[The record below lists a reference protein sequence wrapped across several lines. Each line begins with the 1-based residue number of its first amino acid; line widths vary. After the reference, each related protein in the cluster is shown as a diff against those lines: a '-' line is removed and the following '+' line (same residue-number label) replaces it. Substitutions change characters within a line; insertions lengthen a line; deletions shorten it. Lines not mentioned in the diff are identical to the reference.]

1 MTSLSNRTLF
11 ITGGSRGIGRSIAL
25 RAARDG
31 ANIVIAAKTAEPH
44 PKLPGTIYS
53 VAREIE
59 AAGGRALPV
68 LMDVRDSAQ
77 VDHAVE
83 QTIRAFGGIDVL
95 VNNASAVHRAAVV
108 HTPVKRYDLMFDIN
122 VRGTFLASRACIPY
136 LRNSANGHILTLSPP
151 LDLDPGWFAGHTAY
165 TMSKYAMSMTVLGLA
180 AELASSDVSVN
191 ALWPQTMI
199 YTDATAMFGLGQAG
213 CRTPEI
219 MADAAHAVLTA
230 PPGHRTGGFLIDET
244 VLRETGVTEFGD
256 YEVVRGAPLIPD
268 LFVGPVSQR
277 HSL

>member
-151 LDLDPGWFAGHTAY
+151 LDVDPGWFAGHTAY

>member
-1 MTSLSNRTLF
+1 MTSLSNRTIF
-11 ITGGSRGIGRSIAL
+11 ITGGSRGIGRAIAL

-31 ANIVIAAKTAEPH
+31 ANVVIAAKTAEPH

-53 VAREIE
+53 VASEIE

-83 QTIRAFGGIDVL
+83 QTVRAFGGIDVL
-95 VNNASAVHRAAVV
+95 VNNASAVHRAPVAD
-108 HTPVKRYDLMFDIN
+108 TPVKRYDLMFDIN
-122 VRGTFLASRACIPY
+122 VRGTFLASRACVPY
-136 LRNSANGHILTLSPP
+136 LRRSASGHILTLSPP
-151 LDLDPGWFAGHTAY
+151 LDLDPGWFDGHTAY

-199 YTDATAMFGLGQAG
+199 HTDATAMFGLGKAG

-230 PPGHRTGGFLIDET
+230 PPGRRTGKFLIDET
-244 VLRETGVTEFGD
+244 VLRETGVTDFGHYD
-256 YEVVRGAPLIPD
+256 AVPGAPLIPD
-268 LFVGPVSQR
+268 LFVGPAAQR
-277 HSL
+277 HSV